1 MAILLRETTCC
12 GSVRGHGASSCT
24 ALKRAVPAADLA
36 YMEPHE
42 PRMVREEG
50 LSGGSFLAA
59 LSLAVSVALAIALLA
74 MASSEST
81 AERVA
86 ERLHV
91 ASAAEVADAKEEAA
105 AAATRGD
112 VALGYAEHELALLE
126 EQLGLLTEQT
136 SGAMVEA
143 AELRNR
149 LDGLTDVAAIDDLVF
164 QLNQLHARVT
174 ALEERIVSG
183 R

>member
-1 MAILLRETTCC
+1 
-12 GSVRGHGASSCT
+12 
-24 ALKRAVPAADLA
+24 
-36 YMEPHE
+36 
-42 PRMVREEG
+42 MVREEG
-50 LSGGSFLAA
+50 LSGSSFLAA
-59 LSLAVSVALAIALLA
+59 LSLALSVALALALLA

-86 ERLHV
+86 ERLHL
-91 ASAAEVADAKEEAA
+91 ASAAEVADAKEDAA

-112 VALGYAEHELALLE
+112 VALGYAEHEFAQVE
-126 EQLGLLTEQT
+126 EHLGLLVDQT
-136 SGAMVEA
+136 IDATVEA
-143 AELRNR
+143 AELRTR

-174 ALEERIVSG
+174 ALEERIEGG